1 MTCGTPAST
10 EPMAATCRSS
20 ATRPAFRWRSL
31 TSSPARPTTSPPPAS
46 PASSARCTPRPPCWG
61 CPARPPAPPLLGRP
75 SRADRG
81 YAGAGAGIHTPAKG
95 GGLHPDTA
103 ARNELIGCLRAE
115 GERGIA
121 LLKTRWKALRR
132 IRLCP
137 QRIGAV
143 IAAALVLTTL
153 ERPIR

>member
-1 MTCGTPAST
+1 VQPGSMHDL
-10 EPMAATCRSS
+10 AAAR
-20 ATRPAFRWRSL
+20 ATGFLGAL
-31 TSSPARPTTSPPPAS
+31 HAA
-46 PASSARCTPRPPCWG
+46 AA
-61 CPARPPAPPLLGRP
+61 LLGLP
-75 SRADRG
+75 ALADKG
-81 YAGAGAGIHTPAKG
+81 YHGAGIGIHTPAKG
-95 GGLHPDTA
+95 AHLAPSTA
-103 ARNELIGCLRAE
+103 TRNRLLTRLRAE

-143 IAAALVLTTL
+143 VAAALVLTTA